1 MIPGLAQWVK
11 DLKLLQ
17 LWHRSQLWLRFHPW
31 PGNFHIWELPYAM
44 GAAEKDKTKQNKTKK
59 QRLMEEEEKKR
70 ARNTMAKGK
79 KLSKDGG

>member
-1 MIPGLAQWVK
+1 
-11 DLKLLQ
+11 
-17 LWHRSQLWLRFHPW
+17 
-31 PGNFHIWELPYAM
+31 M